1 MKTEKDIEEMK
12 SFVSGWRSSGVSIRE
27 YSGLVGIPKG
37 RLEYWVRKLR
47 TSDTASGK
55 QPEFIEISRCGEI
68 SKSNEHEPR
77 KVTSRIPQ
85 VELTF
90 PSGLCLKIYG

>member
-1 MKTEKDIEEMK
+1 MKTEKHIEEMK
-12 SFVSGWRSSGVSIRE
+12 SYVAGWRSSGVSIRE

-47 TSDTASGK
+47 TADTTSDT

-68 SKSNEHEPR
+68 FKSNEPR

>member
-1 MKTEKDIEEMK
+1 MKTEKHIEEMK
-12 SFVSGWRSSGVSIRE
+12 SYVSGWRSSGVSIRE

-37 RLEYWVRKLR
+37 RLEYWARKLR
-47 TSDTASGK
+47 TTDTTSDK
-55 QPEFIEISRCGEI
+55 QPEFIEISSSGEI
-68 SKSNEHEPR
+68 LKSNEPR

>member
-1 MKTEKDIEEMK
+1 MNSERQIEEMK
-12 SFVSGWRSSGVSIRE
+12 SYVAGWRSSGVSVRE
-27 YSGLVGIPKG
+27 YSVLVGIPKG

-47 TSDTASGK
+47 TTDTTSDK
-55 QPEFIEISRCGEI
+55 QPKFIEISGSNEI
-68 SKSNEHEPR
+68 LKSNEPR

>member
-1 MKTEKDIEEMK
+1 MKTEKHIEEMK
-12 SFVSGWRSSGVSIRE
+12 SYVAGWRSSGVSIRE

-47 TSDTASGK
+47 TSDTTVVK
-55 QPEFIEISRCGEI
+55 HPEFIEISSSGEI
-68 SKSNEHEPR
+68 LKSNEDEPR
-77 KVTSRIPQ
+77 KVTSRAPQ

>member
-1 MKTEKDIEEMK
+1 MKTEKHIEEMK
-12 SFVSGWRSSGVSIRE
+12 SYVAGWQSSGVSIRE

-37 RLEYWVRKLR
+37 RLEYWARKLKP
-47 TSDTASGK
+47 TNKIIDK
-55 QPEFIEISRCGEI
+55 QPEFIEISSSGEI
-68 SKSNEHEPR
+68 SKSNEPQ

>member
-1 MKTEKDIEEMK
+1 MKTEKDIEEVK
-12 SFVSGWRSSGVSIRE
+12 SYVSGWRSSGVSIRE
-27 YSGLVGIPKG
+27 YSGLMGIPKG
-37 RLEYWVRKLR
+37 RLEYWARKLR
-47 TSDTASGK
+47 TTDTTSGK
-55 QPEFIEISRCGEI
+55 QPEFIEISSSNEI
-68 SKSNEHEPR
+68 LKSNEPR